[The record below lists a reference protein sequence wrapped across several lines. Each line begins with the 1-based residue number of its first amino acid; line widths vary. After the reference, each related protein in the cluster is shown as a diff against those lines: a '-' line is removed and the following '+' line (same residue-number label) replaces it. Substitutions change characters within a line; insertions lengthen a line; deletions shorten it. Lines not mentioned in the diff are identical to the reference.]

1 MCSPLRLPPNGGM
14 ALRFLSLFLYFN
26 SVWPLVRSVLK
37 SFLVGCLAVRVSL
50 PEHKVFGAVSS
61 ICLAHPVSWAFGA
74 RGLHCALPG
83 VGGSRPG
90 TAVECPGPH
99 LSCANQQ
106 ALLARSRPQCAP
118 PDMGPASSV
127 TLRQGT
133 HRLYVHML
141 RALEAR
147 ELSSHVCFIQCL
159 FFSNPASKTWAL
171 SHHNPDGRPFT
182 G

>member
-106 ALLARSRPQCAP
+106 ALLTRSRPQCAP
-118 PDMGPASSV
+118 PDMGGSSQLCHV
-127 TLRQGT
+127 AAGNTQIICS
-133 HRLYVHML
+133 YVKG
-141 RALEAR
+141 
-147 ELSSHVCFIQCL
+147 
-159 FFSNPASKTWAL
+159 PGG
-171 SHHNPDGRPFT
+171 P
-182 G
+182 